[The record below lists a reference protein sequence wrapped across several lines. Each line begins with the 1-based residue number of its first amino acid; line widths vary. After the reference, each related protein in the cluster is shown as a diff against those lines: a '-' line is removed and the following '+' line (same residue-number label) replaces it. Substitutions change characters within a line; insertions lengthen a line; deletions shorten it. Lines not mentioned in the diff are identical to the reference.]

1 MQRLFEALG
10 NYLAVI
16 FSEGQVLKSVLKI
29 PHYSDILRI
38 YRLNGKNENSMR
50 NILCVYFATK
60 LFNLDLKLRLI
71 FFSNNMPQN
80 GVFRSFEVPDFV
92 V

>member
-1 MQRLFEALG
+1 MA
-10 NYLAVI
+10 
-16 FSEGQVLKSVLKI
+16 
-29 PHYSDILRI
+29 
-38 YRLNGKNENSMR
+38 KNENSMR